1 MSAQYKKLM
10 QEKGLSPY
18 DLPSSIQEMIRQYES
33 LQYYDK
39 PILDWSTLTVRQ
51 KAIAEKELKAR
62 IRSKT
67 EVVPFMELVKNGS
80 IIHKTRAHYSGKK
93 NKYFIGF
100 SDGTVLHI
108 SKALWKAFNLPL
120 EEDYKSKDVQLQE
133 VDQKIT
139 DAITNLVQ
147 GKNSTTMSEDVLH
160 QKLIDTYGIRVHK
173 LPSRLTDSIVTYQK
187 LHEAY
192 KAQWKKQHDF
202 IDYKNLT
209 NEEVEKVRLFLDK
222 KRQFKGGKKSF
233 NQMLSSTEFV
243 GKGREGNQFIL
254 YMDDQRGYPVPEYI
268 YHAILSFRPSSNEDV
283 TDYVTMLQ
291 QADGQITQ
299 ELIRLLRSRR
309 KRLDYYLSDTGNP
322 PADSQG
328 TSRKLKATLYELLTT
343 LVPDLIQLPICSK
356 YQTAFLKGK
365 SYQIS
370 CVSKSAEASYFDLVE
385 LRLNS
390 RHSMTYRAR
399 SYTFYVQEN
408 IVWPILATQYNE
420 AGEVTKDL
428 EVIQL
433 MGGKPKDEQV
443 EIELLK
449 LLGGLL
455 TYLVKQSVPFTP
467 APKAM
472 ELLFTQLKILQK
484 NN

>member
-10 QEKGLSPY
+10 EEKGLSPY
-18 DLPSSIQEMIRQYES
+18 DLPSSIQEMIRQYEG
-33 LQYYDK
+33 LQRDDK

-51 KAIAEKELKAR
+51 KNIAEKELRVR

-67 EVVPFMELVKNGS
+67 AVVPFMELVKNGS
-80 IIHKTRAHYSGKK
+80 IIHKTRTHYSGKK

-100 SDGTVLHI
+100 SDDTILHI

-120 EEDYKSKDVQLQE
+120 EEDYKSKDAQLQE
-133 VDQKIT
+133 MDQKII

-147 GKNSTTMSEDVLH
+147 GKNTTTMSEGILH

-173 LPSRLTDSIVTYQK
+173 LPSRLADSIVTYQK

-233 NQMLSSTEFV
+233 NQMLSSTQFV

-268 YHAILSFRPSSNEDV
+268 YHAILSFRPSSNKDG
-283 TDYVTMLQ
+283 TDYGAMLHR
-291 QADGQITQ
+291 ADGHITQ
-299 ELIRLLRSRR
+299 ELIRFLKNR
-309 KRLDYYLSDTGNP
+309 KKGLEYYLSDTGNP
-322 PADSQG
+322 PADPQG
-328 TSRKLKATLYELLTT
+328 ASSKLKATLYDLLAK

-356 YQTAFLKGK
+356 YQTAFQEGK
-365 SYQIS
+365 SHQLS
-370 CVSKSAEASYFDLVE
+370 CVSKSGDASYFDLVE
-385 LRLNS
+385 VRLNS
-390 RHSMTYRAR
+390 RHSMTYKAS
-399 SYTFYVQEN
+399 SYTFYVQGN
-408 IVWPILATQYNE
+408 IAQPILAMQYNE
-420 AGEVTKDL
+420 EGEATKDL

-433 MGGKPKDEQV
+433 MGGRPKDEQV
-443 EIELLK
+443 EFELLK

-472 ELLFTQLKILQK
+472 ELLFAQLKILQK
-484 NN
+484 NS